1 MELAEA
7 LRDALEAQVL
17 EHEPAQA
24 ALLLR
29 DAVSELGPTEVADGL
44 LDTAAVA
51 LRLMVSETDESL
63 PLDELIERLTV
74 DGAVPGDS
82 AGLLAHMLTHAAAI
96 AGGVGPPSSPQS
108 TRSAPSACCPEPGW
122 PPSPPFA
129 WSPSASSAPR
139 PTSSTT
145 WSAPSSTSRPCP

>member
-82 AGLLAHMLTHAAAI
+82 AGLLAHMLTPAAAI
-96 AGGVGPPSSPQS
+96 AGGV
-108 TRSAPSACCPEPGW
+108 
-122 PPSPPFA
+122 
-129 WSPSASSAPR
+129 R
-139 PTSSTT
+139 PTVQPTIDQIGAERVLSGAWLATLAAVRVVAISLERTE
-145 WSAPSSTSRPCP
+145 ADIVDDMVRALEHF

>member
-29 DAVSELGPTEVADGL
+29 DAVADLGPTEVADGL

-51 LRLMVSETDESL
+51 LRLMVAETDEAL
-63 PLDELIERLTV
+63 PLDQLIERLTV

-82 AGLLAHMLTHAAAI
+82 ADLLAHMLTHAAAT
-96 AGGVGPPSSPQS
+96 AGGVRPTVQS
-108 TRSAPSACCPEPGW
+108 TIDQIGPERVLSG
-122 PPSPPFA
+122 A
-129 WSPSASSAPR
+129 WLATLATIRVVAISLERTEADIVDDMVRALEHF
-139 PTSSTT
+139 
-145 WSAPSSTSRPCP
+145 

>member
-17 EHEPAQA
+17 DHEPAQA
-24 ALLLR
+24 ALQLR
-29 DAVSELGPTEVADGL
+29 DAVSDLGPTEVADGL

-51 LRLMVSETDESL
+51 LRLMVAETDEAL

-82 AGLLAHMLTHAAAI
+82 ADLLAHMLTHAAAT
-96 AGGVGPPSSPQS
+96 AGGV
-108 TRSAPSACCPEPGW
+108 
-122 PPSPPFA
+122 
-129 WSPSASSAPR
+129 R
-139 PTSSTT
+139 PTLQPTIDQIGPERALSGAWLATLATIRVVAISLERTE
-145 WSAPSSTSRPCP
+145 ADIVDDMVRALEHF